1 MFLQIVPYEW
11 NDPEMYEQFNALKN
25 TNPDLKTL
33 LAVGGWNFGS
43 EGFSQ
48 MVASQANRAVFIDSV
63 IT

>member
-1 MFLQIVPYEW
+1 MPHEW
-11 NDPEMYEQFNALKN
+11 NDKEMYGQFNALKN

-33 LAVGGWNFGS
+33 LAVGG

-48 MVASQANRAVFIDSV
+48 MVASQANRAMFIDSV

>member
-1 MFLQIVPYEW
+1 MPYEW
-11 NDPEMYEQFNALKN
+11 NDEDMYGQFNALKN

-48 MVASQANRAVFIDSV
+48 MVGSQANRTVFIDSV